1 MQTAPP
7 PDPDAALILK
17 LVSGGKNM
25 PTSNNVPTESKQ
37 PAWTP
42 TPAGKQQASSL
53 RILSV
58 VLWVLA
64 IAGEAFIIFW
74 VLKQPHVNMLLLIGG
89 IILIGVLTV
98 VADLQWKRANQLDP
112 ASTSEPLRF
121 FIQNQLGAI
130 ISLIAFLPMIIMIFL
145 NKNMNGQQ
153 KGIAGAVGIVVL
165 AIAAFMGISFKPP
178 SVEQYASTASALTA
192 VAQSSLV
199 APSDQTLVPPA
210 DQTVVPATA
219 QANLQQFPA
228 ESAAVIG
235 YTGQDLVFWKID
247 STVYHLCAQVSALQR
262 TNSKDNT
269 IYSGT
274 VAQAH
279 AAGIDRLT
287 QEVNAELRECGYNAA
302 PTTTP

>member
-1 MQTAPP
+1 
-7 PDPDAALILK
+7 
-17 LVSGGKNM
+17 M
-25 PTSNNVPTESKQ
+25 PTSNNVPTESRQ
-37 PAWTP
+37 PAWAP

-53 RILSV
+53 RVIAL

-89 IILIGVLTV
+89 IVVIGVLAV
-98 VADLQWKRANQLDP
+98 LGDLQWKRANELDP
-112 ASTSEPLRF
+112 ASTSEPARF

-145 NKNMNGQQ
+145 NKNMTGQQ
-153 KGIAGAVGIVVL
+153 KGLAGGIGIVVL
-165 AIAAFMGISFKPP
+165 VIAAIMGVSFKPP
-178 SVEQYASTASALTA
+178 SVEQYAATANAMTA

-199 APSDQTLVPPA
+199 PQSNGALAPQA
-210 DQTVVPATA
+210 NGTVVPATS

-228 ESAAVIG
+228 ESAVVIG

-247 STVYHLCAQVSALQR
+247 STVYHLCAAVSNLQR
-262 TNSKDNT
+262 VNATNNT
-269 IYSGT
+269 IFSGT

-279 AAGIDRLT
+279 AAGVDRLT
-287 QEVNAELRECGYNAA
+287 TEVNAELRECGYSSA
-302 PTTTP
+302 PTPTP